1 MRYGGYDSSEEFNSS
16 PYVRLVKLTNQR
28 ALFLIIKVRVKTRP
42 KCDAARS
49 RRTRAINRTCRPRPW
64 PRHMAADR
72 TRRRGTFHSIRATRP
87 GSNVA

>member
-16 PYVRLVKLTNQR
+16 PYVRLVFKLTNQR
-28 ALFLIIKVRVKTRP
+28 ALFLIVRVKTRP

-64 PRHMAADR
+64 RRLTVVDR